1 MKAFLERGPEP
12 VKVDELLQGGEVLDL
27 AGGVRAV
34 ATPGHTPGHI
44 SLYLEKD
51 QTLIAGDAVTAEDGQ
66 VRGPSVIATPDMP
79 EALRSIAKLA
89 ELDIQT
95 LVAYHGG
102 VVQGNVQSQFRR
114 LVQA

>member
-89 ELDIQT
+89 ELDI
-95 LVAYHGG
+95 
-102 VVQGNVQSQFRR
+102 
-114 LVQA
+114 